1 MLCIAAVAAAEDSAK
16 ATSAK
21 ATSASSDPPPPPED
35 KIDCL
40 AVGTEAL
47 RGASHDLRCDGCVER
62 AELEA
67 LCEQKKAA
75 LRTVDDTF
83 VWVEADAAAVECA
96 GPDCPVRNEGAGD
109 SGAGAGDSGDG
120 AGDSVGESSGG
131 LSLGRLWSSLCRLW
145 DFTAYIGAVGTGTSE
160 VDSVVGTGCLSVL
173 AWLAVVYGSEKSL
186 ELGVPHPALAERII
200 GGPETGLARDGLLL
214 PLFAC
219 RVVLVWCVAIPRA
232 VGRSS

>member
-75 LRTVDDTF
+75 FRTVDDTF

-109 SGAGAGDSGDG
+109 SGG

-131 LSLGRLWSSLCRLW
+131 LSLGRMWSSLCRLW
-145 DFTAYIGAVGTGTSE
+145 DFTAHIGAVGTGTSE

>member
-1 MLCIAAVAAAEDSAK
+1 MLCIAAVAAAEHV
-16 ATSAK
+16 ATAP
-21 ATSASSDPPPPPED
+21 SDPPPPPED
-35 KIDCL
+35 NLDCL

-47 RGASHDLRCDGCVER
+47 RGASLER

-67 LCEQKKAA
+67 LCEQKKASF
-75 LRTVDDTF
+75 RTVDDTF

-109 SGAGAGDSGDG
+109 SGDGAGDSGDG

-214 PLFAC
+214 PLFVC

>member
-96 GPDCPVRNEGAGD
+96 GPDCPVRNE
-109 SGAGAGDSGDG
+109 GAGDSGDG

>member
-1 MLCIAAVAAAEDSAK
+1 MLCIAAVAAAED
-16 ATSAK
+16 SAK

-96 GPDCPVRNEGAGD
+96 GPDCPVRNE
-109 SGAGAGDSGDG
+109 GAGDSGDG